1 MDNFFEELEKP
12 KTKDE
17 ILLEKKA
24 KFYKPVD
31 DALLKQS
38 GFELN
43 KVYNADCLEIMRSMP
58 DKCVD
63 LVLTDPPYG
72 LGISGQK
79 ENIKNK
85 KSDRKFHKD
94 LKWDNQAPS
103 KDVFNEIFRI
113 SKNQVIWGGNYFIDK
128 LNKNTKG
135 WIIWDKMQHGLTMSD
150 CELCFTSFDI
160 PTRIWKMNRVILQV
174 EGETLHPTQ
183 KPVALFSWILK
194 NYAKP
199 NDIIFDPFAGSG
211 TTAISCMQMDHP
223 YILVEKEKDYYD
235 IIMKRINKKKK
246 DLVALF

>member
-58 DKCVD
+58 DKCID
-63 LVLTDPPYG
+63 LVITDPPYG
-72 LGISGQK
+72 LERFKKGGSHVNKYGTEKQEWNNVKPTK
-79 ENIKNK
+79 ELF
-85 KSDRKFHKD
+85 D
-94 LKWDNQAPS
+94 
-103 KDVFNEIFRI
+103 EIFRI
-113 SKNQVIWGGNYFIDK
+113 SKNQIIFGMNNFTLPETEYFIVWKKSNAFDFSFA
-128 LNKNTKG
+128 
-135 WIIWDKMQHGLTMSD
+135 M
-150 CELCFTSFDI
+150 CELAWTNIKKPAKIFEYLHVQNNEK
-160 PTRIWKMNRVILQV
+160 R
-174 EGETLHPTQ
+174 EHPTQ

-235 IIMKRINKKKK
+235 IIMKRIDKQKK